1 MAGCFRHTLR
11 GASDGGPKLRVSPGA
26 NFLQPSGLGR
36 CLIISPIWYYSVTFV
51 QPDGHR
57 SQPFYFFNRYDRET
71 VAQTWQVLRA
81 EFDQMLLDNAREIGA
96 EVREETAVN
105 RLLMEGDVVVGVEA
119 TSISSPAN
127 TATTRATAPHR
138 DCSSRATRSRFS
150 IQSSAAA

>member
-57 SQPFYFFNRYDRET
+57 SQPFYFFKSPAHFAPYGRALRDGVENMRKLVYAFYEPKFSFKEVIKAHPEAGGWITDCLSGDVNKDYTQLWAWIREF
-71 VAQTWQVLRA
+71 VPLPDDLPYG
-81 EFDQMLLDNAREIGA
+81 EPLL
-96 EVREETAVN
+96 VETA
-105 RLLMEGDVVVGVEA
+105 
-119 TSISSPAN
+119 
-127 TATTRATAPHR
+127 
-138 DCSSRATRSRFS
+138 
-150 IQSSAAA
+150 AA